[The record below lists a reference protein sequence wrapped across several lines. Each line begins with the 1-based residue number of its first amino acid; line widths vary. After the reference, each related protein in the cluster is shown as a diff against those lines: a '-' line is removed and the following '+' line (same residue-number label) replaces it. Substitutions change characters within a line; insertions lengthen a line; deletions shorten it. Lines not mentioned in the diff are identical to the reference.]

1 MIITLESGEDLR
13 GDLIQSAIV
22 RHDLIPIPVTLEL
35 NLKDSD
41 KELSQKLDI
50 APSVPGTGIVVPTA
64 NISSPNKVKPI
75 LFLIS
80 LFLGLKINFRFL
92 NI

>member
-41 KELSQKLDI
+41 
-50 APSVPGTGIVVPTA
+50 
-64 NISSPNKVKPI
+64 NIN
-75 LFLIS
+75 LLIKFKS
-80 LFLGLKINFRFL
+80 C
-92 NI
+92 

>member
-22 RHDLIPIPVTLEL
+22 RHDLIPIAVTLEL

-41 KELSQKLDI
+41 KELYQKLECGKTLTADNI
-50 APSVPGTGIVVPTA
+50 KFNVVKKNIIKFSA
-64 NISSPNKVKPI
+64 NARRQ
-75 LFLIS
+75 
-80 LFLGLKINFRFL
+80 GG
-92 NI
+92 

>member
-35 NLKDSD
+35 NLKDFYHI
-41 KELSQKLDI
+41 LDR
-50 APSVPGTGIVVPTA
+50 A
-64 NISSPNKVKPI
+64 
-75 LFLIS
+75 S
-80 LFLGLKINFRFL
+80 L
-92 NI
+92 